1 MGYANSSFYKPGRW
15 NAICDV
21 CGFQFK
27 SDEMK
32 KRWDGLMVCKE
43 DFEHDHPQKFLRV
56 REDSS
61 SVPWVRDKPAD
72 QFTSLCYIWG
82 SSAFAGLAEA
92 GCSRAGD
99 DVPTYTVLLEL
110 KGA

>member
-1 MGYANSSFYKPGRW
+1 MGYTNHSSYKPGRW

-21 CGFQFK
+21 CGFKFK
-27 SDEMK
+27 SDEIK
-32 KRWDGLMVCKE
+32 KRWDGLRVCSA
-43 DFEHDHPQKFLRV
+43 DFELDHPQKYLRV
-56 REDSS
+56 QEDRS
-61 SVPWVRDKPAD
+61 SVPWIRKRPAD
-72 QFTSLCYIWG
+72 VFVEFCYIWG

-99 DVPTYTVLLEL
+99 DVPTYPVLLEL